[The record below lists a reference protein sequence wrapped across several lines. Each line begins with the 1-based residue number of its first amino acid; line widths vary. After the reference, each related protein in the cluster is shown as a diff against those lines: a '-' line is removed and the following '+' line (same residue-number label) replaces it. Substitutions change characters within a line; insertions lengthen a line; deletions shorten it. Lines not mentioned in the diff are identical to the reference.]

1 MPVAAHAEVVEGS
14 NGSDIEGKVESG
26 VDCYLKLTAGVWSID
41 GKKALKKSTQ
51 LKFDHSSLLTSKTEA
66 FMYVYHFNFII
77 LYYCSKII
85 NTYLFRHIN
94 EYQVIAKK
102 FP

>member
-14 NGSDIEGKVESG
+14 IGSDIEGKVESG

-51 LKFDHSSLLTSKTEA
+51 LKFDHSSLVTSKTEA
-66 FMYVYHFNFII
+66 YMYVYRFNFIV
-77 LYYCSKII
+77 LYYYS
-85 NTYLFRHIN
+85 
-94 EYQVIAKK
+94 
-102 FP
+102 

>member
-14 NGSDIEGKVESG
+14 IGSDIEGKVENG

-51 LKFDHSSLLTSKTEA
+51 LKFDHSSLFTSKTEA
-66 FMYVYHFNFII
+66 FMYVYHF
-77 LYYCSKII
+77 KP
-85 NTYLFRHIN
+85 R
-94 EYQVIAKK
+94 QR
-102 FP
+102 